1 MKKLVFTATII
12 AVLATALVNLSSCEK
27 DEGKLPNIA
36 FKTGTVGGVTYTSA
50 DATVAS
56 GTVVIVG
63 INASKAEDKDV
74 LKTFNVSKSIDGAA
88 AVSIT
93 TTTLTGSQQDSYSVD
108 YPITAGAAGHTEKWS
123 FTVTNRDGLTN
134 TISLTLTVN

>member
-1 MKKLVFTATII
+1 MRKLLSSAMIL
-12 AVLATALVNLSSCEK
+12 AVLATALVHLSSCEK

-36 FKTGTVGGVTYTSA
+36 FKTTAGYTHA

-56 GTVVIVG
+56 GSSVLVG
-63 INASKAEDKDV
+63 IAASKSEGEDV
-74 LKTFNVSKSIDGAA
+74 LKTFNVSKSVDGATA
-88 AVSIT
+88 TTIT
-93 TTTLTGSQQDSYSVD
+93 NTTLTGTQGDSYEVD

-134 TISLTLTVN
+134 TVSLTLTVN